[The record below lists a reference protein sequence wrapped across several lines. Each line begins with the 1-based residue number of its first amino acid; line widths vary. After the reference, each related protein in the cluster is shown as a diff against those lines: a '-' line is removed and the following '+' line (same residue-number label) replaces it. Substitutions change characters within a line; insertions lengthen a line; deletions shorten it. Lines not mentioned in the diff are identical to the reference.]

1 MAWEELREC
10 WRGVATSLGIPESL
24 SEEWWVHIEWWTTIE
39 ERHTEEWRH
48 YHTLQHLQD
57 LVHCTKEYE
66 VGNRNFVMLATF
78 FHDIVYNP
86 QAPPGKN
93 EDDSAELFDKFANT
107 TQLDDSLRR
116 NVTKVILQTK
126 NHAQGDTLDANLFLD
141 FDMAVLAWPWER
153 YLKYTHQVREEYQ
166 HVAQP
171 MWCLARSQFLGKS
184 ANTKIFHAL
193 TDLEPLAQSN
203 IQREQ
208 ALLAAE
214 FDNFNFAVRW
224 FTRGL
229 YQLAKMIGK

>member
-24 SEEWWVHIEWWTTIE
+24 SEEWWTTIE

-66 VGNRNFVMLATF
+66 VENRNFVMLAIF

-93 EDDSAELFDKFANT
+93 EDDSAELFEKFANT

-116 NVTKVILQTK
+116 NVTKTPDMYVYPV
-126 NHAQGDTLDANLFLD
+126 HANLFLD

-171 MWCLARSQFLGKS
+171 MWCLARSQFLEKS